1 MEIEKIVMKSK
12 IEDVTYRVTAIMG
25 RGDQYKIVSILTD
38 PKIPIHYKLIDMM
51 QDTYGSIRDIKR
63 RFKSTQ
69 QKLKKQQ

>member
-1 MEIEKIVMKSK
+1 MEIERVVIKSK

-51 QDTYGSIRDIKR
+51 QDTYDSIRNIKR
-63 RFKSTQ
+63 RFKAIQ
-69 QKLKKQQ
+69 RKLKKQQ